1 MSPIYFGL
9 IGIALLFLLLASG
22 MPIGFVMALVGFI
35 GYSYLTS
42 LDGGLTI
49 LGITFYSTSASYDL
63 SVFPLFILMGQFA
76 AQSDI
81 SEELYD
87 AVNTW
92 IGHFKGGLA
101 MATIGACAAFA
112 AICGSSLASAATMGT
127 VAVPQM
133 KKYNYDVGLAGATV
147 AAGGTLG
154 DLIPPS
160 VAFAFFGI
168 LTDQSIGKLFIAGI
182 LPGILLTALFMLSI
196 YFFVT
201 IKPKAAPLAPR
212 ANVKAMASSVKN
224 VWGTVIL
231 FALVIGGLY
240 TGIFTPTE
248 AGAVGAFGALV
259 LIIIKRKLTSKN
271 LFSSLLST
279 ATTSAMCF
287 IILIGAF
294 IFSYFLAVTRLPTVL
309 ADWMVGLNFSKYI
322 IFTLVVVLYIVL
334 GCFMDGFSM
343 LILTI
348 PVIFPGM
355 LHLGFD
361 PIWFGVIVVILI
373 EMGMITPPIGIN
385 IFIVHGIMK
394 DAPMYTLFRGI
405 TPFVV
410 AMLVCIF
417 LLVAFPQIVL
427 FFPSMMAK

>member
-348 PVIFPGM
+348 PVIFPEM